1 MGTDWR
7 NIPEPESVPKD
18 RVQLQQEL
26 DTDYGMGRITRE
38 QWSNEFDRLSDP
50 EWNAKRSLSIQM
62 LKRAAAKKKQS
73 VSKSKRLH

>member
-1 MGTDWR
+1 MESWR
-7 NIPEPESVPKD
+7 NTPEPAPILKT
-18 RVQLQQEL
+18 RAQLQKEL

-62 LKRAAAKKKQS
+62 LKRAADKKKQS
-73 VSKSKRLH
+73 VSKSKRPH